1 MYLYYICDT
10 VEIHTLPIKM
20 KKHAALRLIERFDMS
35 MDELHHLFKTS
46 KYVKRPKKDGDIGI
60 IERKV
65 GKSFIRIIFKVRDET
80 VWIITVEGG
89 V

>member
-1 MYLYYICDT
+1 MCDT

-20 KKHAALRLIERFDMS
+20 KKHAALRLIKRFDMS
-35 MDELHHLFKTS
+35 IEELHHIFKTS

-60 IERKV
+60 IERKI
-65 GKSFIRIIFKVRDET
+65 GSKFIRIIFKVQNGI